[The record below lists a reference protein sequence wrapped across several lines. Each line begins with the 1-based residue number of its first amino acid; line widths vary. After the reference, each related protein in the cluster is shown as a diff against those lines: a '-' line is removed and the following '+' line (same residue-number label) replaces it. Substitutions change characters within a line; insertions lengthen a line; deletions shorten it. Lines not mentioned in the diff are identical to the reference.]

1 MGGGVTMG
9 NYWNVT
15 LHAGMRVWARD
26 SVETPEGIIH
36 SLSGPYVVK
45 SIVTEETIGEDG
57 ELCETNTVNLSNGRG
72 YPKEC
77 LVRDNWTDMK
87 SAGTDLYEA
96 AEVKEEPATDPETLA
111 AAEVALHEPVD
122 IAGVG

>member
-1 MGGGVTMG
+1 MR

-15 LHAGMRVWARD
+15 LHAGMRVWARA

-77 LVRDNWTDMK
+77 LVRDNWSDMK

-96 AEVKEEPATDPETLA
+96 AEVAP
-111 AAEVALHEPVD
+111 HEPVD